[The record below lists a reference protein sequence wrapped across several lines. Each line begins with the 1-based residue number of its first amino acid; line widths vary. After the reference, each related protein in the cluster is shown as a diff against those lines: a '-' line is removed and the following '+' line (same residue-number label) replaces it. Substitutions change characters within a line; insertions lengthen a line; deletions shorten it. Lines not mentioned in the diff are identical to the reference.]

1 MWLIIIMTAVVVAVA
16 IAAGTVP
23 FVRRRGDGLAS
34 FPDAEAVTAGIF
46 LGAGLIHML
55 GDAAAGFD
63 AQGIKYPWPMLLAG
77 AVLLALL
84 WLEHAGHAVRGG
96 ASLAALATLML
107 SIHSFLAGAALGTST
122 NAAVATVVFF
132 AIVAHKWAASFALSL
147 TESDIAT
154 ACHPAR
160 RLRRFRRAV
169 SAWCRLRHHRHLRG
183 ARQSLAD
190 ADIQC
195 LGGGHLHLSRHPAW
209 APKWDAGR
217 ALLRVPLP
225 FPRCPWLR
233 RHGGRGHLD
242 LKSADHRECK
252 GLVSSC
258 VDPRRG
264 G

>member
-147 TESDIAT
+147 KLNQTSLPLATRLGAFAVFVALFPLGAACGIIAT
-154 ACHPAR
+154 SVEHGNPLLTPTFSALAAGTFIYLGTLHGLQNGTLVAR
-160 RLRRFRRAV
+160 CCAFRSLFLVVLGYAV
-169 SAWCRLRHHRHLRG
+169 MAVVAIWT
-183 ARQSLAD
+183 
-190 ADIQC
+190 
-195 LGGGHLHLSRHPAW
+195 
-209 APKWDAGR
+209 
-217 ALLRVPLP
+217 
-225 FPRCPWLR
+225 
-233 RHGGRGHLD
+233 
-242 LKSADHRECK
+242 
-252 GLVSSC
+252 
-258 VDPRRG
+258 
-264 G
+264 

>member
-46 LGAGLIHML
+46 LGAGLIPML

-122 NAAVATVVFF
+122 NAAVFF

-147 TESDIAT
+147 KLNQTSLRLAT
-154 ACHPAR
+154 
-160 RLRRFRRAV
+160 RLGAFAV
-169 SAWCRLRHHRHLRG
+169 
-183 ARQSLAD
+183 
-190 ADIQC
+190 
-195 LGGGHLHLSRHPAW
+195 
-209 APKWDAGR
+209 
-217 ALLRVPLP
+217 
-225 FPRCPWLR
+225 F
-233 RHGGRGHLD
+233 
-242 LKSADHRECK
+242 
-252 GLVSSC
+252 
-258 VDPRRG
+258 
-264 G
+264 